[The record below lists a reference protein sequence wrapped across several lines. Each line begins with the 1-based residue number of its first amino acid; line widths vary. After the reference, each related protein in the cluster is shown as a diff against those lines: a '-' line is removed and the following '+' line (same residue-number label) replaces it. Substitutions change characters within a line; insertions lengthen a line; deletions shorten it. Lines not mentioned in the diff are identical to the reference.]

1 MSIKLAKINIKKRKE
16 AEKVIYEVFDILDPS
31 GENTLKYKEI
41 FSNMS
46 DSEFIKFMNEMWT
59 DDTLNFVLD
68 IVDHERTLNL
78 NMVEKAAKRL
88 GVPLEETVVLPFLN
102 MDTNEPVV
110 TRTKVLVM
118 YIIYKR
124 LQQTT
129 QKKNSTS
136 IHISDRSATT
146 GQVIGDDKNGRSS
159 DVENAGLI
167 ALGAINVAKEF
178 NGFRADG
185 IQRKNAAYAS
195 IATNGYV
202 SLDEVE
208 AQAGIADRT
217 VLNTVDTLY
226 LGMGI
231 KTDLI
236 DDSLLLS
243 STAKNINKK
252 EK

>member
-1 MSIKLAKINIKKRKE
+1 MALKLSKINIKKRKE
-16 AEKVIYEVFDILDPS
+16 AEKVVYEVFDILDPS
-31 GENTLKYKEI
+31 GANTLKYKEL
-41 FSNMS
+41 FANMS
-46 DSEFIKFMNEMWT
+46 DAEFIKFMNSMWE
-59 DDTLNFVLD
+59 DDTMNFVLD
-68 IVDHERTLNL
+68 IVDHERSLSL
-78 NMVEKAAKRL
+78 SMVEKAAKKL
-88 GVPLEETVVLPFLN
+88 GVPLEETVILPFLN
-102 MDTNEPVV
+102 MDTKEPVV

-146 GQVIGDDKNGRSS
+146 GQVVGDDKNGRSS
-159 DVENAGLI
+159 DVENTGLI

-185 IQRKNAAYAS
+185 LQRKNAAYAS
-195 IATNGYV
+195 IANNGYV
-202 SLDEVE
+202 SLNEVE
-208 AQAGIADRT
+208 AQAGIGDRT
-217 VLNTVDTLY
+217 VLNTIDTLY